1 MLVRILPRIARF
13 IMDKKISIAT
23 GALQRKFGDMRA
35 IEIAKEI
42 GADAID
48 FETAE
53 FSIKVLRHMLTE
65 RCGK

>member
-1 MLVRILPRIARF
+1 
-13 IMDKKISIAT
+13 MDKKISIAT
-23 GALQRKFGDMRA
+23 GALQRNFGDMRA

-65 RCGK
+65 RYGK